1 MIELNSNENPIS
13 TWINL
18 NDEFNL
24 IELNWKSNIVVSA
37 LTTRRRR
44 IRRIRRRIRRR
55 RRRRRRRGGDDKDE
69 EKRKKRKSIATGW
82 ENRRCRRREKS
93 IDSDRLFGIIS
104 VHHLLSVAI
113 FKREQEEQKDACH
126 FVAIVTPLWRNYDA
140 IVTPFWMLFTALA
153 SSFVV
158 HLADVDVDVVDWIG
172 KRHSKCSG
180 TALKLLWNLQSWN
193 LKMSWLKLLGNSS
206 GTALKLLPRCNCSD
220 IALKLHR
227 KSLWNCSV
235 IAWKLIYKQL
245 WNCSETAPEMHW
257 NCTENALSACSII
270 ARLLLWNCSRT
281 ALKQLWK
288 CTENRYKLI

>member
-1 MIELNSNENPIS
+1 MFKQRALLHLL
-13 TWINL
+13 INQ
-18 NDEFNL
+18 
-24 IELNWKSNIVVSA
+24 
-37 LTTRRRR
+37 T
-44 IRRIRRRIRRR
+44 
-55 RRRRRRRGGDDKDE
+55 
-69 EKRKKRKSIATGW
+69 
-82 ENRRCRRREKS
+82 NRRCRRREKS

-193 LKMSWLKLLGNSS
+193 LKMIQVG
-206 GTALKLLPRCNCSD
+206 A
-220 IALKLHR
+220 
-227 KSLWNCSV
+227 
-235 IAWKLIYKQL
+235 
-245 WNCSETAPEMHW
+245 APELHWKCSLTAIARILLW
-257 NCTENALSACSII
+257 NCTENRSETALSSPEI
-270 ARLLLWNCSRT
+270 
-281 ALKQLWK
+281 
-288 CTENRYKLI
+288 